1 MDTIFTLLFILAA
14 LYFVNKTEKLE
25 NFATFTVPPGT
36 DPATAKQIGK
46 AQEVGAQM
54 CANSELDHAN
64 QNAKKK
70 HNSCSE

>member
-1 MDTIFTLLFILAA
+1 MNTILTLLLILVA

-25 NFATFTVPPGT
+25 NFATYAVPPGT

-54 CANSELDHAN
+54 CSNSELDHADK
-64 QNAKKK
+64 NARKKN
-70 HNSCSE
+70 NSCGE